1 MAISQLSPVAIP
13 LRFGGSFL
21 FVATSYY
28 LSTFLL
34 PDGFSADNIPELVML
49 ILIGCGHLYLLVR
62 AYQSLQISGFIIF
75 TLLYGLLAYYMKAS
89 LGLEAGLGSLAWF
102 MITYLTLLYGYGLS
116 FNHIDAALAG
126 LLHVRGT

>member
-1 MAISQLSPVAIP
+1 MAISQLSPASIP
-13 LRFGGSFL
+13 LRFGGTFL
-21 FVATSYY
+21 FVVATHY
-28 LSTFLL
+28 LSTFLM
-34 PDGFSADNIPELVML
+34 PDGFSAESIPELVML

-62 AYQSLQISGFIIF
+62 AYQSLQISGFIVF
-75 TLLYGLLAYYMKAS
+75 TLLYGLLAYYLRSS
-89 LGLEAGLGSLAWF
+89 LGLDAGLGSMSWF